1 MPKIYI
7 NYPTGAFSK
16 EALDSLAA
24 DITTTGLECE
34 KLSDT
39 PFVRS
44 NIWVYANE
52 YAAEKVYHGG
62 KPGGTRVISFEV
74 NVIEGALD
82 AEAKKDLI
90 ARFTNAVRKHA
101 GIAPG
106 ERAPVFIL
114 IRDVPAHNWGMF
126 GQPVTLDAVRNPP
139 AASEPV

>member
-24 DITTTGLECE
+24 DITTAGLECE

-62 KPGGTRVISFEV
+62 KPR
-74 NVIEGALD
+74 
-82 AEAKKDLI
+82 
-90 ARFTNAVRKHA
+90 R
-101 GIAPG
+101 
-106 ERAPVFIL
+106 IL
-114 IRDVPAHNWGMF
+114 SPASRTPSGSM
-126 GQPVTLDAVRNPP
+126 QV
-139 AASEPV
+139 